1 MVDGTDSPDYCG
13 EESGIV
19 LIRRMRRVGR
29 VAQSERE
36 SKPMTFLAECDL
48 SRIYHW
54 HEKIHHENPLVLVL
68 LQFK

>member
-13 EESGIV
+13 EEESGIV

-36 SKPMTFLAECDL
+36 RGNL
-48 SRIYHW
+48 S
-54 HEKIHHENPLVLVL
+54 
-68 LQFK
+68 Q